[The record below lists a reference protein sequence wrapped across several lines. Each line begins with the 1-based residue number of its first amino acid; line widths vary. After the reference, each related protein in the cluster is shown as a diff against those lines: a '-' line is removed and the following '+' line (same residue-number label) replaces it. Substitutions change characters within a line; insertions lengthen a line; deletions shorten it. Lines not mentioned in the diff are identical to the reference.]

1 MMDQLQEF
9 VFGCM
14 DAWGATAT
22 ELSAG
27 VWRIELP
34 EGADGLAAWYLGRPT
49 GELLITFDLDRWEE
63 GARLECLTLNSP
75 LVRRLQQYAE
85 GRGAFATITVSRTA
99 SSNGT
104 GTHRYQP
111 YLLCRFAARYQSVN
125 VVEERRWLGMSLA
138 RGASVKIAG
147 DPLSGADIFEGAP
160 EPSLCMPIETT
171 ELEALVALTAQWEE
185 QTFARA
191 REFAAEAEE
200 KYEAE
205 ADEAASLL
213 KGRELEDRLR
223 MLVALYEPTVETA
236 LEAAVRLWRPVQK

>member
-125 VVEERRWLGMSLA
+125 VVEERRWLGMNLTTGST
-138 RGASVKIAG
+138 VKVTG
-147 DPLSGADIFEGAP
+147 DPMSAAGLVEG
-160 EPSLCMPIETT
+160 EPSEEVRSEVSVATSDAVSKLVMLWEN
-171 ELEALVALTAQWEE
+171 EVANRGQALAT
-185 QTFARA
+185 
-191 REFAAEAEE
+191 EAELAYRTE
-200 KYEAE
+200 SEEAMQVLDG
-205 ADEAASLL
+205 DELVE
-213 KGRELEDRLR
+213 RLEILGQRYAP
-223 MLVALYEPTVETA
+223 VAESF
-236 LEAAVRLWRPVQK
+236 LESAVLLWR